1 MEKCKEEMT
10 MAFQQQHV
18 TLPLQAE
25 QTTRASVGADST
37 LIQTPSKATGSS
49 RLVFVDHLK
58 VALIILVVLH
68 HFAVIYGAN
77 TGFYYIEPAYHDIVA
92 LVVLVLFQLLNQ
104 AYFMGLFFLI
114 SGYFTPES
122 FDRKGAKVY
131 LKERLLRLGIP
142 TLLYMFIL
150 GPIAAIGIYQMPET
164 LTKITTPF
172 TWQQYP
178 TLIGIGPMW
187 FAVMLLMFECGYIA
201 WRMAAKRWANR
212 VANNSAL
219 PNFRV
224 IFAFILVLALTSFLV
239 RIVWP
244 LGTYVLS
251 FPSLAYLPQYL
262 SFFLIGIVAA
272 RNNWLRT
279 LPGSMGK
286 RGFWLALVATLI
298 LFPVA
303 LNATLGTPGGFL
315 SNGTWQS
322 AVYALWD
329 STFSV
334 GMCLFLI
341 PLFRRFFNA
350 PGRLGKVLS
359 QHAFTVYVIHAPIIV
374 LLALALRGVHIEQL
388 LKFGVAAMIGVP
400 LCFAVAYL
408 VRKIPLADKIF

>member
-1 MEKCKEEMT
+1 M
-10 MAFQQQHV
+10 
-18 TLPLQAE
+18 
-25 QTTRASVGADST
+25 
-37 LIQTPSKATGSS
+37 IQTPSKVTGSS
-49 RLVFVDHLK
+49 RLFFVDNLK

-77 TGFYYIEPAYHDIVA
+77 TAFYYIEPAYHDIVA
-92 LVVLVLFQLLNQ
+92 LLVLVLFQLLNQ
-104 AYFMGLFFLI
+104 AFFMGLFFLI
-114 SGYFTPES
+114 SGYFTPGS
-122 FDRKGAKVY
+122 FDRKGAKFY

-150 GPIAAIGIYQMPET
+150 GPIAAIGIYQMPAT

-178 TLIGIGPMW
+178 QLIGIGPMW
-187 FAVMLLMFECGYIA
+187 FAVMLLIFDCGYVA
-201 WRMAAKRWANR
+201 WCLAAKRWAAR
-212 VANNSAL
+212 VADHAGV
-219 PNFRV
+219 PHFRA
-224 IFAFILVLALTSFLV
+224 IFAFILLLALTSYLV
-239 RIVWP
+239 RIVVP
-244 LGTYVLS
+244 LGKYVLS

-286 RGFWLALVATLI
+286 RGLWLALVGTL
-298 LFPVA
+298 LFFPVA
-303 LNATLGTPGGFL
+303 LRGQLGTLGGFL
-315 SNGTWQS
+315 GNGTWQS
-322 AVYALWD
+322 GVYALWD

-341 PLFRRFFNA
+341 TLFRRFFDA
-350 PGRLGKVLS
+350 PGRFGKLLS
-359 QHAFTVYVIHAPIIV
+359 PQAFTVYVIHIPIIV
-374 LLALALRGVHIEQL
+374 LLALALRSIHIEQL
-388 LKFGVAAMIGVP
+388 LKFVLAAMIGVP